1 MGVAAVELK
10 KSLGD
15 VLSHLM
21 LNKQHFSSPLC
32 GFPFSVLLPGVFEI
46 ALFGNLL

>member
-1 MGVAAVELK
+1 MNVATVLLN

-15 VLSHLM
+15 VFSHLI
-21 LNKQHFSSPLC
+21 LNKQHFSSLLC
-32 GFPFSVLLPGVFEI
+32 GFPFSGLLPGVFEI